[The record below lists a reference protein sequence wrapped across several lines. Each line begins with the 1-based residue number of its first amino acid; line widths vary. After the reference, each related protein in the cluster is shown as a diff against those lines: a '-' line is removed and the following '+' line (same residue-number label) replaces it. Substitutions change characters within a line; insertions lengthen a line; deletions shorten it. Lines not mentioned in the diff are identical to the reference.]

1 MDHLLQNL
9 EDDRSNMS
17 TKNITN
23 EEKSFMSMAANFHNP
38 QSQDM
43 ENVIIKLSEINFGP
57 YI

>member
-1 MDHLLQNL
+1 MSLNK
-9 EDDRSNMS
+9 RTSNQVNN

-43 ENVIIKLSEINFGP
+43 ENVIIKLSEINFWP

>member
-43 ENVIIKLSEINFGP
+43 ENVIIKLSEINFNK
-57 YI
+57 Y